1 MMAAEPNSRKTA
13 QFDVRI
19 YRLMQRAS
27 VPHDASMKK
36 KPNETRPGELFIDRY
51 MPSATEEAREE
62 AYANLRALV
71 ALLVRI
77 DERLALE
84 AQEEVDSRES

>member
-1 MMAAEPNSRKTA
+1 
-13 QFDVRI
+13 
-19 YRLMQRAS
+19 
-27 VPHDASMKK
+27 MKNK
-36 KPNETRPGELFIDRY
+36 NTDHRPGELFIDRY
-51 MPSATEEAREE
+51 MPKATEEAREE

-84 AQEEVDSRES
+84 EREQLDSIEF

>member
-1 MMAAEPNSRKTA
+1 
-13 QFDVRI
+13 
-19 YRLMQRAS
+19 
-27 VPHDASMKK
+27 MKNK
-36 KPNETRPGELFIDRY
+36 KDDHRPGDLFIDRY
-51 MPSATEEAREE
+51 MPRATEEARDA

-84 AQEEVDSRES
+84 EQEQRDSLEP

>member
-1 MMAAEPNSRKTA
+1 MAS
-13 QFDVRI
+13 
-19 YRLMQRAS
+19 RLMLCAFRRDD
-27 VPHDASMKK
+27 VCMKK
-36 KPNETRPGELFIDRY
+36 KQPTRRPGELIIDRY
-51 MPSATEEAREE
+51 MPNASEEAREQ

-84 AQEEVDSRES
+84 DQERHDSHES

>member
-1 MMAAEPNSRKTA
+1 MSFARQHACMKNKKTN
-13 QFDVRI
+13 
-19 YRLMQRAS
+19 
-27 VPHDASMKK
+27 H
-36 KPNETRPGELFIDRY
+36 RPGDLFIDRY
-51 MPSATEEAREE
+51 MPKATDEAREE

-84 AQEEVDSRES
+84 EREQRDSRES

>member
-1 MMAAEPNSRKTA
+1 MKNKKT
-13 QFDVRI
+13 D
-19 YRLMQRAS
+19 
-27 VPHDASMKK
+27 H
-36 KPNETRPGELFIDRY
+36 RPGELFIDRY
-51 MPSATEEAREE
+51 MPRATEEAREE

-84 AQEEVDSRES
+84 EREKLDSIEF

>member
-1 MMAAEPNSRKTA
+1 MIIKNNN
-13 QFDVRI
+13 
-19 YRLMQRAS
+19 
-27 VPHDASMKK
+27 H
-36 KPNETRPGELFIDRY
+36 RPGDLFIDRY
-51 MPSATEEAREE
+51 MPKATEEAREE

-84 AQEEVDSRES
+84 EREQHDSLES

>member
-1 MMAAEPNSRKTA
+1 
-13 QFDVRI
+13 
-19 YRLMQRAS
+19 
-27 VPHDASMKK
+27 MKNK
-36 KPNETRPGELFIDRY
+36 KSDHRPGNLFIDRY
-51 MPSATEEAREE
+51 MPRTTVEAREE

-84 AQEEVDSRES
+84 DQERHDSHES

>member
-1 MMAAEPNSRKTA
+1 
-13 QFDVRI
+13 
-19 YRLMQRAS
+19 
-27 VPHDASMKK
+27 MKNK
-36 KPNETRPGELFIDRY
+36 QTERRPGELFIDRY
-51 MPSATEEAREE
+51 MPKETEEAREE

-84 AQEEVDSRES
+84 DQERHDSRES

>member
-1 MMAAEPNSRKTA
+1 MR
-13 QFDVRI
+13 D
-19 YRLMQRAS
+19 
-27 VPHDASMKK
+27 DAGMKK
-36 KPNETRPGELFIDRY
+36 KQSERRPGDLFIDRY
-51 MPSATEEAREE
+51 MPNASEEAREE

-84 AQEEVDSRES
+84 DQERHDSPGL

>member
-1 MMAAEPNSRKTA
+1 
-13 QFDVRI
+13 
-19 YRLMQRAS
+19 
-27 VPHDASMKK
+27 MKK
-36 KPNETRPGELFIDRY
+36 KKTDHRPGDLFIDRY
-51 MPSATEEAREE
+51 MPRATQEAREE

-84 AQEEVDSRES
+84 EGDQRDSLES